1 MEISEEELKKKLDE
15 AAAKARE
22 GLLTQEDVDKAI
34 SKRVAELKKK
44 HNEELEEERNK
55 AKMSAEELQKH
66 ELEKIKAEK
75 AELEKT
81 LQAKEHSEKITK
93 LMAEKKIDAE
103 FLDLFSGISDID
115 AAAATMDKF
124 CEKIKSQVD
133 AAVDSKIKPHIP
145 DVNAGNS
152 NNSNPNA
159 VINNNI
165 RAALGRSIDGE

>member
-93 LMAEKKIDAE
+93 LMAE
-103 FLDLFSGISDID
+103 
-115 AAAATMDKF
+115 
-124 CEKIKSQVD
+124 
-133 AAVDSKIKPHIP
+133 
-145 DVNAGNS
+145 
-152 NNSNPNA
+152 
-159 VINNNI
+159 
-165 RAALGRSIDGE
+165 